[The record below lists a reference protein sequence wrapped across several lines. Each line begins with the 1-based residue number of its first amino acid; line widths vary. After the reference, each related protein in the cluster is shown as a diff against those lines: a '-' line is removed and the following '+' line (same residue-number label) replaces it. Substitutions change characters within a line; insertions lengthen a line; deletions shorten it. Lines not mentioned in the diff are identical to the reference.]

1 MINKNFLFKAPRAWD
16 TILGTEENPY
26 DATKSGP
33 LCPQLGLDSKTID
46 HYVVR
51 IIILIKA
58 CSLFSK

>member
-1 MINKNFLFKAPRAWD
+1 MIKKNFLFKAPRAWD

-46 HYVVR
+46 HYVVN
-51 IIILIKA
+51 IIILIKT
-58 CSLFSK
+58 CFFY